1 MGHTVGIVLQTTPL
15 PLGIWRKREEEEEE
29 EEGGG
34 DKCLLVVVAQD
45 HQESLREKMKV

>member
-1 MGHTVGIVLQTTPL
+1 MGLTVGIVLQTIPL
-15 PLGIWRKREEEEEE
+15 PLGIWRKREEEEG
-29 EEGGG
+29 EGGG